1 MANMS
6 LAFLRPEHEVD
17 EESREA
23 FSKGQQNKELKVLWL
38 IEYMYVYRKI
48 FIINVLLICVE

>member
-1 MANMS
+1 MS